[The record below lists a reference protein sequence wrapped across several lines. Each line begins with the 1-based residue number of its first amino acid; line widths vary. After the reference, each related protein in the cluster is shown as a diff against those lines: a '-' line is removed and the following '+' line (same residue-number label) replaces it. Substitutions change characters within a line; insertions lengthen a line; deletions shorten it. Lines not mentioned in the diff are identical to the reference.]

1 MPLAPETSPRSTQLG
16 KVRLA
21 FLWVPMLALLVMI
34 LVAAGIGF
42 LLPAQYDGAYSLDL
56 PQPPETVWR
65 AVCDFERYPCGAG
78 SVRAVERL
86 PDREGMPCWRED
98 LGSTSFEVCTAA
110 VVEGRR
116 IVRELRDLSVPMQ
129 ARFTIELRPQGQG
142 TRIEVAQHLSIR
154 GGTWHVPFFR
164 LTMYFLEGA
173 RRGAEV
179 YLERLRDGLA
189 TG

>member
-1 MPLAPETSPRSTQLG
+1 MPSVSPAAARRSRLG

-21 FLWVPMLALLVMI
+21 FLWVPMLVLLVMI
-34 LVAAGIGF
+34 LAAAGVGF
-42 LLPAQYDGAYSLDL
+42 LLPAEYDGAYSLVL

-65 AVCDFERYPCGAG
+65 AVRDFERYPCGAA
-78 SVRAVERL
+78 SVRAIERL
-86 PDREGMPCWRED
+86 PDRSGLPCWRED
-98 LGSTSFEVCTAA
+98 LGRTSFEVCTVE

-116 IVRELRDLSVPMQ
+116 IVRELRDLTVPMQ
-129 ARFTIELRPQGQG
+129 ARFTIELRPHGEG
-142 TRIEVAQHLSIR
+142 TRIEVAQHLAIA

-164 LTMYFLEGA
+164 LTMHFLQGA
-173 RRGAEV
+173 RRGAQV